1 MKGSIVIQFQ
11 LSTLMLTRSILL
23 ILETFQVRKGVLL
36 VLQMEGMVTL
46 VTILIVE
53 GIEGGEV
60 ETMTIGA
67 MAEIVGSSKTFPG
80 IHLTV
85 IRIEMETVN
94 IPTVEEV
101 TVKIL
106 IEEEVGVHLGV
117 QMTMGMDTETLIGRV
132 IAVIGAETVGE
143 EMMTIIE
150 GVEMTTEE
158 ILPPL
163 EARMITIHPVI
174 LIMTVK
180 RATEAV
186 LGIELE
192 IAAKMAKISPN

>member
-94 IPTVEEV
+94 KPTLEEV
-101 TVKIL
+101 TVKI
-106 IEEEVGVHLGV
+106 EEVGVHQGV
-117 QMTMGMDTETLIGRV
+117 QMTMGMDMEILIGRV